1 MYSTLFHAGAQFRA
15 LRDSLWYF
23 TMLVQSDSTIG
34 RDLSDED
41 TVETPVPH
49 LESPRGRDAAAK
61 ARTMLYSKLGIM
73 HSKFL
78 EAYSSDSRVGD
89 WPALA
94 ATAVVI
100 PKSVLAGVVAPGGL
114 HVGRA
119 AGPVVD
125 QAVGAVAVADRVVH
139 PVVHRVVHRVVHL
152 EGPLAPSSFPPP
164 CDAWAIDY
172 SR

>member
-34 RDLSDED
+34 RDLSDEE
-41 TVETPVPH
+41 TVETPFPH

-100 PKSVLAGVVAPGGL
+100 PKSVLAGVVAPGGTPR
-114 HVGRA
+114 GQGGGSSGGSGGGGSGGGGSGGASGGASGGPSRA
-119 AGPVVD
+119 
-125 QAVGAVAVADRVVH
+125 
-139 PVVHRVVHRVVHL
+139 L
-152 EGPLAPSSFPPP
+152 EFPAP
-164 CDAWAIDY
+164 CDDWAIDY